1 MIFKVEMYDEI
12 SVVSRIDMI
21 IDLNGVILHDG
32 VKRTYLIRCTKSK

>member
-21 IDLNGVILHDG
+21 IDFEWCDLA
-32 VKRTYLIRCTKSK
+32 